1 MKISFT
7 MKHTLSLITAL
18 LLAPLAV
25 RAGEKPGPLPS
36 STAPQSWHERAV
48 SSARILSQVQWSP
61 AAETLPKEYPGV
73 LNFRA

>member
-7 MKHTLSLITAL
+7 MKATLLTVL
-18 LLAPLAV
+18 LLTPLSV

-36 STAPQSWHERAV
+36 STVPHSWHERAV

-61 AAETLPKEYPGV
+61 AAETLPKEYTGV